1 MLLKFN
7 YNFMSIVKV
16 TKILLKDFNLIIK
29 NIISLLIKTI
39 KIILK

>member
-1 MLLKFN
+1 MQ
-7 YNFMSIVKV
+7 IVKV

-29 NIISLLIKTI
+29 NIISLLIKII

>member
-1 MLLKFN
+1 MQ
-7 YNFMSIVKV
+7 IVKI

-29 NIISLLIKTI
+29 NIISLLIKII

>member
-1 MLLKFN
+1 MQ
-7 YNFMSIVKV
+7 IVKI

-29 NIISLLIKTI
+29 NIIISLIKII